1 MDCILTSV
9 FVHVHSSHYLKF
21 SDGVCDNLSER
32 EGFSNLTWPFI
43 RGALTL
49 VGIRSRCFEVPVV
62 GTMEKKNHG
71 RDLVVETEE
80 QASMADGVAISEG
93 HQIYLA
99 EAALIHDSK
108 LDKGPKDK
116 FKVVRCMRDSWNCQI
131 RSIARESVPP
141 TGLTIFGSTSFKDEI
156 KFLAVDFLGTYRLRQ
171 VGRMLVPLR
180 KSHFASRIETC
191 TKMCLKFVLHLLEE
205 IIRRFHLAI
214 TDQDLDAA
222 CDMIQ
227 QTRTTPVKES
237 KKRRSGVNFQ

>member
-1 MDCILTSV
+1 
-9 FVHVHSSHYLKF
+9 
-21 SDGVCDNLSER
+21 
-32 EGFSNLTWPFI
+32 
-43 RGALTL
+43 
-49 VGIRSRCFEVPVV
+49 
-62 GTMEKKNHG
+62 MEKKNHG

-180 KSHFASRIETC
+180 KSHFASRIETYEDNATYIFDSTQPPPHLPEDAPPTPPDPPGPGANRPDPDPEADRPDKVQVMQQGGEDDAHFLFGYPKKYTIWQAAL
-191 TKMCLKFVLHLLEE
+191 TKTELPLK
-205 IIRRFHLAI
+205 
-214 TDQDLDAA
+214 
-222 CDMIQ
+222 
-227 QTRTTPVKES
+227 
-237 KKRRSGVNFQ
+237 